1 MSYKISQAYN
11 VLKEAWTRNLY
22 DMFGLEQ
29 YLLHQEVI
37 QCFKSYMWNGIEIL
51 KHSRGFSGIFSGPQ
65 KRMMWLSEEADR
77 ICIGEKKVI
86 DTEDVQKAGGLD
98 AIKGEMSM
106 MKAVHSLAILRSVAT
121 LTHRYSHSRPRHR

>member
-37 QCFKSYMWNGIEIL
+37 QCFKSYMWNGIELL

-65 KRMMWLSEEADR
+65 KRKMWLSEEGDR

-86 DTEDVQKAGGLD
+86 DMEDVQKAGGLD
-98 AIKGEMSM
+98 AIKGEISR
-106 MKAVHSLAILRSVAT
+106 MKAV
-121 LTHRYSHSRPRHR
+121 